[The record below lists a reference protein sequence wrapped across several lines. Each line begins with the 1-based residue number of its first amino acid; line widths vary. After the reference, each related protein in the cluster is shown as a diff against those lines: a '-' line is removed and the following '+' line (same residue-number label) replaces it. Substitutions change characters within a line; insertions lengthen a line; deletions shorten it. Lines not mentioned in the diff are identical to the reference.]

1 MKISTDRLKQIIKEE
16 IQRVTEGDPVA
27 TASDID
33 PEGLSYEDDLV
44 HGELDASVPWDS
56 KSPEERLLSL
66 IHAGEELRKRL
77 KGGETVEE
85 VYELLNLE
93 EDPKISDIIRNMITP
108 LASLYS

>member
-1 MKISTDRLKQIIKEE
+1 M
-16 IQRVTEGDPVA
+16 
-27 TASDID
+27 
-33 PEGLSYEDDLV
+33 
-44 HGELDASVPWDS
+44 
-56 KSPEERLLSL
+56 SL